1 MKGIIFANAKLK
13 EVGAKM
19 KRIDMTGLI
28 EKYSKKYRKTG
39 KKEKSRI
46 LDEFT
51 ELTEYNRAYASLDM
65 YQKPALHE
73 KKIEIEQDLQMM

>member
-28 EKYSKKYRKTG
+28 EKYSKEG
-39 KKEKSRI
+39 WKEG
-46 LDEFT
+46 E
-51 ELTEYNRAYASLDM
+51 E
-65 YQKPALHE
+65 
-73 KKIEIEQDLQMM
+73 